1 MKKYVLITA
10 ARNEQNFIESTIN
23 SVIRQTIKP
32 VKWIIVDDNSTD
44 KTAEIVSAYQKRFDF
59 IQLAQIKDQNQN
71 RNFASKVYAINHGV
85 KQLEGVEYDFIG
97 ILDADVTFDIDHY
110 ERILSKFEKNPRL
123 GLAGGE
129 FYDVYDGKLNP
140 IFKSSGSVRGATAI
154 FRRECFEDTGGF
166 TPLKYGGEDAV
177 IEAAARMH
185 GWEVKSFTDTVILH
199 HRRTGSETFSIWK
212 RKFYD
217 GRIAYSMGY
226 HPLFQFLKSFH
237 RFMEKPYIL
246 GGLFMLAGFFWS
258 YVNKHERYVSNE
270 FINHI
275 RKEQLN
281 RIKRFS
287 IN

>member
-1 MKKYVLITA
+1 MKRYVLVTA
-10 ARNEQNFIESTIN
+10 AKNEQNFIESTIN
-23 SVIRQTIKP
+23 AVIKQTIKP

-44 KTAEIVSAYQKRFDF
+44 KTPDIVLRYSAKYDF
-59 IQLAQIKDQNQN
+59 IELLQVKENNKN
-71 RNFASKVYAINHGV
+71 RNFASKVYAINLGIE
-85 KQLEGVEYDFIG
+85 KLKGMDYDFIG

-110 ERILSKFEKNPRL
+110 EKILKKFEDYPKL

-140 IFKSSGSVRGATAI
+140 IFKSSGSVRGATAV

-185 GWEVKSFTDTVILH
+185 GWEVSSFPDPVVLH
-199 HRRTGSETFSIWK
+199 HRRTGSETFSIWS

-217 GRIAYSMGY
+217 GQVAYSMGY
-226 HPLFQFLKSFH
+226 HPLFQFLKSIH
-237 RFMEKPYIL
+237 RFLEKPYVI
-246 GGLFMLAGFFWS
+246 GGLCMLAGFFWS
-258 YVNKHERYVSNE
+258 YLNKHERYVSKE
-270 FINHI
+270 FIQHI

-281 RIKRFS
+281 RIKKFS
-287 IN
+287 LS